1 MSRIVYVNGRYVP
14 ATQAAVSVND
24 RAVTFGDGVYEVCEV
39 NAGALIEETRH
50 LDRLGRSLESVRIGW
65 PIGREALRGVLR
77 EIVRRNRVR
86 DGLVYLQ
93 VSRGAARRDHGFPPD
108 GVRPGLVVS
117 ARALDPAM
125 NAARAAA
132 GVAVVTVPETR
143 WAHPHVKTLQLLPNV
158 LAKQAARDAGAFEA
172 WFVDRDGFVTEGA
185 STNAWIVTPEG
196 TLVTRQADEFN
207 SPRSDAGSADRRRR
221 RAWPPARRTAVFAG
235 RGEDCARGLLF
246 QRHDAR
252 HARRVARRDADRRRT
267 AWPGRP
273 RAAQSVQGARRKVV
287 KASITMV
294 YRPICRRLPI
304 CDMVPHAKRVTKRR
318 AWGFNNNARA
328 WARQYGKQSCRQR
341 RRKTSRTRFSI
352 MSASRKLP

>member
-14 ATQAAVSVND
+14 AAQAAVSVND

-65 PIGREALRGVLR
+65 PIGRDALRGVLR

-143 WAHPHVKTLQLLPNV
+143 WAHPDIKTLQLLPNV

-196 TLVTRQADEFN
+196 TLVTRQADESILHGVTRAALIAVAGALGLRLAERPF
-207 SPRSDAGSADRRRR
+207 SPAEAKTAREAFFSSATTLAMPVVSLDGT
-221 RAWPPARRTAVFAG
+221 PIG
-235 RGEDCARGLLF
+235 D
-246 QRHDAR
+246 
-252 HARRVARRDADRRRT
+252 
-267 AWPGRP
+267 GRP
-273 RAAQSVQGARRKVV
+273 GQVALALRKAFRERAERS
-287 KASITMV
+287 
-294 YRPICRRLPI
+294 
-304 CDMVPHAKRVTKRR
+304 
-318 AWGFNNNARA
+318 
-328 WARQYGKQSCRQR
+328 
-341 RRKTSRTRFSI
+341 
-352 MSASRKLP
+352 